1 MEIHKENLLEELQSI
16 KHCIGMTNSNIVHE
30 KTRDHIVEVLEK
42 RIAEL
47 QDEVDVTIATQEFSK
62 LHLMDV
68 A

>member
-16 KHCIGMTNSNIVHE
+16 KHCIGMTHSNIVHE

>member
-16 KHCIGMTNSNIVHE
+16 KHCIDMTHSNIVHE
-30 KTRDHIVEVLEK
+30 KTRAHIVEVLEK

-47 QDEVDVTIATQEFSK
+47 QDEVDVTIASQEFSK